1 MMRIIFMG
9 TPDFAVPALEALL
22 QAGYPVT
29 AVVTQPDRPRG
40 RGRKLLPGPVK
51 KTAVEHGLPVLQ
63 PDRLLEDSFLER
75 LASLAPEVIV
85 VAAFGRILPPVILR
99 LPRLGCLNIHASLLP
114 RYRGA
119 APIHRAVMNGER
131 ETGVSIMLM
140 DEGLDTGAVLARRA
154 VPIAA
159 DDCTGA
165 VHDRLARLGAELLLE
180 TLPRW
185 EAGEI
190 VPQPQDHAAATY
202 APPLT
207 GADEV
212 IVWRRPAGEIVNQ
225 IRGLSPW
232 PGARTSLDGRLLKIW
247 RAAFSADARPADAVP
262 GRVLGAGGDGLAV
275 AAGDGVVLIRE
286 LQLGGGR
293 RLTAEEFLRGHD
305 IPVGTLLGG
314 ES

>member
-1 MMRIIFMG
+1 MRIIFMG

-22 QAGYPVT
+22 QAGYPVA
-29 AVVTQPDRPRG
+29 AVVTRPDRPRG

-63 PDRLLEDSFLER
+63 PARLLEDSFLQR

-85 VAAFGRILPPVILR
+85 VAAFGRILPSVILR

-119 APIHRAVMNGER
+119 APIHRAVINGER

-159 DDCTGA
+159 DDCTGT

-185 EAGEI
+185 AAGEI

-212 IVWRRPAGEIVNQ
+212 IAWHRPAGEIVNQ
-225 IRGLSPW
+225 IRGLCPW

-247 RAAFSADARPADAVP
+247 RAAFSTVARPADAVP

-286 LQLGGGR
+286 LQFGGGR
-293 RLTAEEFLRGHD
+293 RLSAEEFLRGHD